1 MRHSAH
7 PLATRAILHYWL
19 PLEATWL
26 MMAAEG
32 PFLAALIARLADPKA
47 NLAAYGVI
55 TSLAWIVES
64 PIMMLLSAS
73 NSLVRDGLAYRKFK
87 RFAMTMNAAVTA
99 VMLVL
104 LAPPV
109 FSLVARGVIGL
120 PADVAGVSARAMIFL
135 VLWPGSIGFRRFYQG
150 ILIRRGRPR
159 AVTAGTIIR
168 LSTMAAVG
176 AALGLAG
183 RMEGASVGAAALG
196 AGVLAEAA
204 ASRFMARRSIRELKA
219 MPEADCSFG
228 RGLTRS
234 EVARFCFPLSLTSF
248 LALAVNPMTTFFLG
262 RSRFPLESLAVL
274 PVVSS
279 LAFLF
284 RTCGIACQEVSIAL
298 LGDHGEQYRPLRGF
312 AEKVGLL
319 ASAGMALVLF
329 TPLAGAY
336 LEGLSGLSAEM
347 ARFAL
352 WPARIMVILPFLE
365 ALTAFQRGFL
375 VRARET
381 SPVVSSVVAQILIVV
396 SILWVAVMPLRMVG
410 ALAAGAALVAGAGA
424 TAAVLALHS
433 RRLRA
438 SEPGPR
444 F

>member
-1 MRHSAH
+1 LKDSVR
-7 PLATRAILHYWL
+7 PLGSRAILRYWL

-47 NLAAYGVI
+47 NLAAYAVI

-64 PIMMLLSAS
+64 PIMMILSAS
-73 NSLVRDGLAYRKFK
+73 NSLVRDGIAYRKFK

-99 VMLVL
+99 VMIVL

-109 FSLVARGVIGL
+109 FSFVVRGVIGL
-120 PADVAGVSARAMIFL
+120 PADVAGVTGRGLVFL
-135 VLWPGSIGFRRFYQG
+135 VLWPGSIGYRRFYQG

-159 AVTAGTIIR
+159 AVAAGTIIR
-168 LSTMAAVG
+168 LSAMAAVG
-176 AALGLAG
+176 AALSLAG

-196 AGVLAEAA
+196 TGVLAEAA
-204 ASRFMARRSIRELKA
+204 ASRFMARRSVRELKA
-219 MPEADCSFG
+219 MPEADCPFG
-228 RGLTRS
+228 RGLSRT
-234 EVARFCFPLSLTSF
+234 EIARFCFPLSLTSF
-248 LALAVNPMTTFFLG
+248 LALSINPMTTFFLG

-274 PVVSS
+274 PVISS

-298 LGDHGEQYRPLRGF
+298 LDDDGRQYRPLRRF
-312 AEKVGLL
+312 AERVGVL
-319 ASAGMALVLF
+319 ASGGMALVLF
-329 TPLAGAY
+329 TPLASVY

-352 WPARIMVILPFLE
+352 GPARIMVALPFLE

-375 VRARET
+375 VRSRET
-381 SPVVSSVVAQILIVV
+381 WPVVTSVAAQILIVV
-396 SILWVAVMPLRMVG
+396 AILWVAVMPLRMVG
-410 ALAAGAALVAGAGA
+410 ALAAGTALVAGAGA

-433 RRLRA
+433 RRIRSSGLA
-438 SEPGPR
+438 
-444 F
+444 

>member
-1 MRHSAH
+1 MSDPEPR
-7 PLATRAILHYWL
+7 LRTRAILRYWL

-73 NSLVRDGLAYRKFK
+73 NSLVRDGVAFRKFR
-87 RFAMTMNAAVTA
+87 RFAMAMNAAVTG

-104 LAPPV
+104 LFPPV

-120 PADVAGVSARAMIFL
+120 PADVARMSAQAMVFL
-135 VLWPGSIGFRRFYQG
+135 VLWPGAIGYRRFYQG

-159 AVTAGTIIR
+159 AVTAGTVIR

-176 AALGLAG
+176 AALGHWG
-183 RMEGASVGAAALG
+183 RLDGASVGAAALG
-196 AGVLAEAA
+196 AGVVAEAA
-204 ASRFMARRSIRELKA
+204 ASRFMARRSVRELKE
-219 MPEADCSFG
+219 MPEADCAFG
-228 RGLTRS
+228 RDLTRA
-234 EVARFCFPLSLTSF
+234 EIARFCFPLSLTSF
-248 LALAVNPMTTFFLG
+248 LALAINPLTTFFLG

-274 PVVSS
+274 PVISS

-298 LGDHGEQYRPLRGF
+298 LGERGENHRALRVF
-312 AEKVGLL
+312 TMKVGLL
-319 ASAGMALVLF
+319 ASAGMGLVVF
-329 TPLAGAY
+329 TPFAGAY
-336 LEGLSGLSAEM
+336 LGGLSGLSAEL

-352 WPARIMVILPFLE
+352 WPARVLVALPFLE
-365 ALTAFQRGFL
+365 AMTAFQRGVL

-381 SPVVSSVVAQILIVV
+381 WPVVRGVAAQILIVLAV
-396 SILWVAVMPLRMVG
+396 LWTMVFPLRVVG
-410 ALAAGAALVAGAGA
+410 ALAAGTAQVAGAA
-424 TAAVLALHS
+424 AAVAVLALNA
-433 RRLRA
+433 RRVRA
-438 SEPGPR
+438 AG
-444 F
+444 

>member
-1 MRHSAH
+1 MTDHAR
-7 PLATRAILHYWL
+7 PLATRAILRYWL

-73 NSLVRDGLAYRKFK
+73 NSLVRDGVAYRKFR
-87 RFAMTMNAAVTA
+87 RFAMAMNAAVTA
-99 VMLVL
+99 VMIIL

-120 PADVAGVSARAMIFL
+120 PDEVAGVSARAMVFL
-135 VLWPGSIGFRRFYQG
+135 ILWPGAIGYRRFYQG

-176 AALGLAG
+176 AAFGLGG

-204 ASRFMARRSIRELKA
+204 ASRFMARRSVRELKA
-219 MPEADCSFG
+219 MPEADCAFG
-228 RGLTRS
+228 RALTRA
-234 EVARFCFPLSLTSF
+234 EIGRFCFPLSLTSF
-248 LALAVNPMTTFFLG
+248 LALAINPMTTFFLG

-274 PVVSS
+274 PVISS

-284 RTCGIACQEVSIAL
+284 RTAGIACQEVSIAL
-298 LGDHGEQYRPLRGF
+298 LGDGGEHYRALRAF
-312 AEKVGLL
+312 VEKVGLL
-319 ASAGMALVLF
+319 ASAGMSLVLF

-336 LEGLSGLSAEM
+336 LEGLSGLSADM

-352 WPARIMVILPFLE
+352 WPARIMVALPFLE

-375 VRARET
+375 VRARKT
-381 SPVVSSVVAQILIVV
+381 WPVVKSVAVQILIVLA
-396 SILWVAVMPLRMVG
+396 ILWATVFPLRLVG
-410 ALAAGAALVAGAGA
+410 ALAAGVALVAGAAA

-438 SEPGPR
+438 SWPPA
-444 F
+444 

>member
-1 MRHSAH
+1 
-7 PLATRAILHYWL
+7 
-19 PLEATWL
+19 
-26 MMAAEG
+26 
-32 PFLAALIARLADPKA
+32 
-47 NLAAYGVI
+47 
-55 TSLAWIVES
+55 
-64 PIMMLLSAS
+64 
-73 NSLVRDGLAYRKFK
+73 
-87 RFAMTMNAAVTA
+87 MT
-99 VMLVL
+99 
-104 LAPPV
+104 
-109 FSLVARGVIGL
+109 
-120 PADVAGVSARAMIFL
+120 FL

-204 ASRFMARRSIRELKA
+204 ACRFMARRSIRELKA
-219 MPEADCSFG
+219 MPEADCPFG
-228 RGLTRS
+228 RDLTRS
-234 EVARFCFPLSLTSF
+234 EIARFCFPLSLTSF
-248 LALAVNPMTTFFLG
+248 LALAINPMTTFFLG

-274 PVVSS
+274 PVISS
-279 LAFLF
+279 LSFLF

-298 LGDHGEQYRPLRGF
+298 LGDRGEHYRVLRGF

-319 ASAGMALVLF
+319 ASAGLALVLF

-352 WPARIMVILPFLE
+352 WPARIMVVLPFLE

-381 SPVVSSVVAQILIVV
+381 WPLVTSVAVQILIVV
-396 SILWVAVMPLRMVG
+396 AILWVAVMPLRLVG
-410 ALAAGAALVAGAGA
+410 ALAAGAALVAGAAA
-424 TAAVLALHS
+424 TAAVLALYS
-433 RRLRA
+433 RRHRA
-438 SEPGPR
+438 SYPLS
-444 F
+444 

>member
-1 MRHSAH
+1 MNDPAR
-7 PLATRAILHYWL
+7 PLATRAILRYWL

-32 PFLAALIARLADPKA
+32 PFLAALIARLAYPKA

-73 NSLVRDGLAYRKFK
+73 NSLVRDGIAYRKFQ

-109 FSLVARGVIGL
+109 FSFVARGVIGL
-120 PADVAGVSARAMIFL
+120 PADVAGISGRAMVFL
-135 VLWPGSIGFRRFYQG
+135 VFWPGSIGYRRFYQG

-159 AVTAGTIIR
+159 AVAAGTIIR

-176 AALGLAG
+176 AAFGLAG

-196 AGVLAEAA
+196 AGVFAEAV
-204 ASRFMARRSIRELKA
+204 ASRFMARRSVRELKT

-228 RGLTRS
+228 RDLTLAEIS
-234 EVARFCFPLSLTSF
+234 RFCFPLSLTSF
-248 LALAVNPMTTFFLG
+248 LALAINPMTTFFLG

-274 PVVSS
+274 PVISA
-279 LAFLF
+279 LTFLF

-298 LGDHGEQYRPLRGF
+298 LGDHGEHYRALRRF
-312 AEKVGLL
+312 AEKVGFL
-319 ASAGMALVLF
+319 ASGAMALVLF

-352 WPARIMVILPFLE
+352 WPARIMVALPFLE
-365 ALTAFQRGFL
+365 ALIAFQRGFL

-381 SPVVSSVVAQILIVV
+381 WPVVKSVAVQILIVV
-396 SILWVAVMPLRMVG
+396 AILWVAVIPLRMVG
-410 ALAAGAALVAGAGA
+410 ALAAGTALLAGAGA
-424 TAAVLALHS
+424 TAAVLALHA

-438 SEPGPR
+438 SGTPS
-444 F
+444 